1 MPTENHRQF
10 IDSRGKVING
20 SEAKVRYPDP
30 QFFLRGSINMR
41 RDEICQLVLRNAEE
55 MRFVLYMLESPA
67 RPDAKGS
74 KFPKRALLETA
85 NRLHDWR
92 VSVDMHGGGPGQPYL
107 WEV

>member
-1 MPTENHRQF
+1 MPTENHRLF
-10 IDSRGKVING
+10 IDSRGRQITG
-20 SEAKVRYPDP
+20 LGAKEKYPDP
-30 QFFLRGSINMR
+30 QFFMRGDMR
-41 RDEICQLVLRNAEE
+41 MSRDEICRLVLRNAEE

-74 KFPKRALLETA
+74 KFPKSALLETA
-85 NRLHDWR
+85 TRLHDWR